1 MIRIG
6 RAPPDD
12 EAARG
17 FAFWLLARGATDRL
31 SPTEVDELVPK
42 AALRLLSSPAPSV
55 RLAAIRRLSDVKRP
69 FSIDL
74 LRRVLEGRR
83 WEWKAGQTIPGAAG
97 AGGEAVDGTGSE
109 TSDNRAEAAQ
119 ALADLGDA
127 TSIERMREAAR
138 VVHGQDRRR
147 LLEKIEE
154 MEHPPAPK

>member
-1 MIRIG
+1 M
-6 RAPPDD
+6 
-12 EAARG
+12 
-17 FAFWLLARGATDRL
+17 
-31 SPTEVDELVPK
+31 
-42 AALRLLSSPAPSV
+42 
-55 RLAAIRRLSDVKRP
+55 
-69 FSIDL
+69 
-74 LRRVLEGRR
+74 
-83 WEWKAGQTIPGAAG
+83 AGQTIRGAAG